1 MGKKMDIFNQ
11 NHYIYETMSYHL
23 HSHLREV
30 KEFLEDSD
38 TKFDKIETTLAQWL
52 DSAKTQRLLVRHE
65 DEFDEI
71 VLKVVGYNME
81 YRLSCREFT
90 YERLL
95 HFKKACARLKCW
107 LQMQEKKTTSSRSGA
122 SGPHT
127 SLYKGE

>member
-1 MGKKMDIFNQ
+1 MDIFKPNC
-11 NHYIYETMSYHL
+11 YIYETMSYHL
-23 HSHLREV
+23 HPHLREV

-38 TKFDKIETTLAQWL
+38 TKFDKIGTTLAQWL

-71 VLKVVGYNME
+71 VLKVVGYDME

-95 HFKKACARLKCW
+95 HFQKVCARLKCW
-107 LQMQEKKTTSSRSGA
+107 LQTLEKKTTSSRSGA
-122 SGPHT
+122 LGPHT
-127 SLYKGE
+127 GSSKGE